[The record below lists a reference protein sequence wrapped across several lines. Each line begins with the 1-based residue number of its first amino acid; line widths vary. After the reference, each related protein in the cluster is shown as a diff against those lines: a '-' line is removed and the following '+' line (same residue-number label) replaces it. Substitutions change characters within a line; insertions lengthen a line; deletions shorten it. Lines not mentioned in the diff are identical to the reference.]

1 MNKRQKAYK
10 KAKNI
15 YRNNTSR
22 MDKFLEQMWKRT
34 GREMTFAVMKQRF
47 GMEVTEHEEHMIA
60 SLIEQK
66 KNEILNR
73 QS

>member
-1 MNKRQKAYK
+1 MNKKQKAYR

-15 YRNNTSR
+15 YHNNTSR

-47 GMEVTEHEEHMIA
+47 GMKLSEHEEQMIA
-60 SLIEQK
+60 SLLEQK
-66 KNEILNR
+66 KNEILNTK
-73 QS
+73 S